1 MLFLVVGNLVLATGS
16 SVAADMRGMLKVR
29 PWSAALLFV
38 GLFAVTGSP
47 PFGLFVSEF
56 SIVSGAIR
64 QDHWLVAA
72 AMLVLLAIIFVGIGG
87 MLLKII
93 FGTGT
98 ETTTDD
104 EKATG
109 DSALLLIGPLGLAA
123 LVVMLGLY
131 IPSPLQDSLARAA
144 RLLGGVAP

>member
-1 MLFLVVGNLVLATGS
+1 
-16 SVAADMRGMLKVR
+16 
-29 PWSAALLFV
+29 
-38 GLFAVTGSP
+38 
-47 PFGLFVSEF
+47 
-56 SIVSGAIR
+56 
-64 QDHWLVAA
+64 
-72 AMLVLLAIIFVGIGG
+72 

-98 ETTTDD
+98 ATTVDD

-109 DSALLLIGPLGLAA
+109 DSALLLVGPLGLAA